1 MESCKNCGI
10 QLTGK
15 YCSFCGQ
22 KKYADKD
29 KSLSH
34 ILEDAL
40 HFLTHFEGSFFTSIK
55 AILFHPGK
63 LTVDY
68 CSGIRKKYYKP
79 ISLFLM
85 VVIIYLL
92 NPMYSGLNQE
102 YRYFKENIV
111 YGSMAKASIEKK
123 IANSSMTES
132 DLAIDYSQKSKSLSK
147 VLLFIFI
154 ISSAFFLF
162 LLYYKQRKW
171 LFDHVIL
178 ATEINTI
185 FILLIFILFPLL
197 MLIIGTIFRIDE
209 DVVSDEF
216 FALLSFIIF
225 FTYNSIA
232 FKSMFKESTIKTVI
246 KSLVFTLL
254 HTLFFIFVYRFIVF
268 KVTLWFI

>member
-1 MESCKNCGI
+1 MESCKNCGK

-15 YCSFCGQ
+15 FCSFCGQ

-29 KSLSH
+29 KSLAH

-63 LTVDY
+63 LTTDY

-111 YGSMAKASIEKK
+111 YGSMAKAAIEKK

-197 MLIIGTIFRIDE
+197 MLIIGTIFRINE
-209 DVVSDEF
+209 DVVSDEI

-225 FTYNSIA
+225 FTYNSVA
-232 FKSMFKESTIKTVI
+232 FKSMFKESTIKTMI

>member
-1 MESCKNCGI
+1 MECCKNCGK
-10 QLTGK
+10 QFTGK
-15 YCSFCGQ
+15 FCSFCGQ
-22 KKYADKD
+22 KKYTDKD
-29 KSLSH
+29 KSLAH
-34 ILEDAL
+34 IVEEAL

-55 AILFHPGK
+55 AILLHPGK
-63 LTVDY
+63 LTADY
-68 CSGIRKKYYKP
+68 CAGIRKKYYRP

-102 YRYFKENIV
+102 FRHFKDNSV
-111 YGSMAKASIEKK
+111 YGPMAKATIEKK
-123 IANSSMTES
+123 ISNSTITEA
-132 DLAIDYSQKSKSLSK
+132 DLAIEYGQKSKSLSK

-154 ISSAFFLF
+154 LSSSVFLYV
-162 LLYYKQRKW
+162 LYFKQRKW

-185 FILLIFILFPLL
+185 FILLIFILFPLM
-197 MLIIGTIFRIDE
+197 MLLIRVLFRINE
-209 DVVSDEF
+209 DVVSDEIY
-216 FALLSFIIF
+216 ALLSFIAF